1 MIGKSLSLQRWA
13 GSPLLLFSGNAK
25 DYWENF
31 LNIVRECSPHDSQ
44 SWIPTKVMS
53 QQRSA

>member
-1 MIGKSLSLQRWA
+1 MIGISFSLHSGLEVPDGCLQV
-13 GSPLLLFSGNAK
+13 GAK

-31 LNIVRECSPHDSQ
+31 QNIVRESSPHDSQ

-53 QQRSA
+53 QPRSA